1 MDIWVDADAC
11 PKVIKEILFRAAE
24 RAKVRVTLIANHALR
39 TPPSEYVSAVQVAG
53 GFDVAD
59 EQIMARVALGD
70 LVVTADIPLAASV
83 IDKGGH
89 ALNPRG
95 ERYTKDTVRQRL
107 VMRDLM
113 DELRGSGIQ
122 TGGPSP
128 LSQRERKAFADELD
142 RLLSRRGRP

>member
-39 TPPSEYVSAVQVAG
+39 TPPSDYVSAVQVSG

-59 EQIMARVALGD
+59 EQILARINPGD
-70 LVVTADIPLAASV
+70 LVVTADIPLAAAV
-83 IDKGGH
+83 IEKRAH

-95 ERYTKDTVRQRL
+95 ERYTEDTVRQRL

-122 TGGPSP
+122 TGGPP
-128 LSQRERKAFADELD
+128 PIGPRERKAFADELD
-142 RLLSRRGRP
+142 RLLATLARD